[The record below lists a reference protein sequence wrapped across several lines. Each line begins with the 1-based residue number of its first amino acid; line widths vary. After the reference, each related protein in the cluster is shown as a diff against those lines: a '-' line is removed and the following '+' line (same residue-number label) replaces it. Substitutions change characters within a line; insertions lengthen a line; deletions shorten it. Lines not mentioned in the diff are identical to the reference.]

1 MNNEPLWSRCSLG
14 RNRWYWV
21 VWHCFVDVCN
31 DTGPIASGFAPS
43 AEECETAALAV
54 EPSAAKVQASWAN
67 SHHRKTC
74 IQRRVREPASDSK
87 QTVQQEYLYTDHDK
101 GDWWD
106 GTGDWLYS
114 QGHRIVKVTKQS
126 VFVEKEY
133 WRSQIGVETYRL
145 DRRELEENGQI
156 SSRQARERFFTKPIE
171 ESGRVAVTVKDV
183 AVFLLLLRFFTN
195 NMNQNGTLPWARFE
209 ALWTALYQAGD
220 VERAFNPRFHRPVEF
235 AAQC

>member
-1 MNNEPLWSRCSLG
+1 MEKKTSPQRQERRKDGQVFDYERSGSVSEIINPKCKTDDRGWSSGSTQDWPMQLPNSRRCCRCLALQNAVQGNCRPAKGNIEREGDEAMNNEPLWSRCSLG

-21 VWHCFVDVCN
+21 VWRCFVDVCN
-31 DTGPIASGFAPS
+31 ETGPIASGFAPS

-74 IQRRVREPASDSK
+74 IQRRVRKPASDSK

-114 QGHRIVKVTKQS
+114 QAHRIVKVTKQS

-145 DRRELEENGQI
+145 DR
-156 SSRQARERFFTKPIE
+156 
-171 ESGRVAVTVKDV
+171 
-183 AVFLLLLRFFTN
+183 
-195 NMNQNGTLPWARFE
+195 
-209 ALWTALYQAGD
+209 
-220 VERAFNPRFHRPVEF
+220 
-235 AAQC
+235 